1 MSTRWV
7 PDNTR
12 LPSTGVP
19 KFVMVGIDRPGGG
32 VRVYASRDIAE
43 NELRWGLATND
54 YGTGTGWHVDAEMRK
69 TLIVDGQTWG
79 EAFEQI
85 FRIWA
90 NHDRNAVIEGAQ
102 HRQQLEAGLFHFGDD
117 NARHKGGQDG
127 CPLCH
132 PAEPRKP
139 VTGRVLD
146 GPAHGQDTSNPVQIE
161 RTDLR

>member
-43 NELRWGLATND
+43 NELKWGLATD
-54 YGTGTGWHVDAEMRK
+54 KYGTGTGWHVDAEMRQ
-69 TLIVDGQTWG
+69 TLITDADTWG

-90 NHDRNAVIEGAQ
+90 NRDAEKAHQELNDRVT
-102 HRQQLEAGLFHFGDD
+102 
-117 NARHKGGQDG
+117 AR
-127 CPLCH
+127 LA
-132 PAEPRKP
+132 AERKP

-161 RTDLR
+161 RTDLK